1 MKLHNVK
8 LSSARLLAVSIAAC
22 VFGAVVSQA
31 QEKDSREFRPPTSA
45 DAQKRAV
52 GPEDVAKAQANASN
66 RHEPPWRSG
75 IIESGLAPF
84 PAAMYQFENQ
94 WHEIVDGA
102 HLKVYA
108 GSLGKNSS
116 EGVVVI
122 QRISLDN
129 RAEAPL
135 EIRAPARAGSLRIIA
150 TQGNL
155 LTLRSSNGAEFTLSA
170 VTGNMEAK

>member
-1 MKLHNVK
+1 MPTPGPCKPFRTPPTSPGRTRKGVAVRSHDVK
-8 LSSARLLAVSIAAC
+8 LGGALLLASSISAV
-22 VFGAVVSQA
+22 VFGAGVSQA
-31 QEKDSREFRPPTSA
+31 QEKDRREFVPPSSA
-45 DAQKRAV
+45 GAQKRAV

-66 RHEPPWRSG
+66 RQEPPWRSG

-122 QRISLDN
+122 QRISLNN

-150 TQGNL
+150 
-155 LTLRSSNGAEFTLSA
+155 A
-170 VTGNMEAK
+170 

>member
-1 MKLHNVK
+1 M
-8 LSSARLLAVSIAAC
+8 SCAPLA
-22 VFGAVVSQA
+22 
-31 QEKDSREFRPPTSA
+31 T
-45 DAQKRAV
+45 
-52 GPEDVAKAQANASN
+52 PENAT
-66 RHEPPWRSG
+66 PA
-75 IIESGLAPF
+75 LAPF

-108 GSLGKNSS
+108 GSLGNNSS
-116 EGVVVI
+116 GGVVVI

-150 TQGNL
+150 AQGNL